1 MKLLLLSDHLSS
13 HTEKWAK
20 SLARKDFE
28 IVIFSLSQKTATHN
42 YNEYSNIKVICE
54 NYRANTVAS
63 GSLLQKSLY
72 LFSWF
77 RLKKTIRSFKPD
89 LVHAHYASSYGL
101 LGALSGFHP
110 FIISVWGSDV
120 FSFPD
125 TYIKARLLRYN
136 LSKADRLL
144 STSHVMAAETS
155 KYTNK
160 KIEITPFGI
169 DVEKFRPRKVESVFK
184 PTDFVIGTVK
194 SLERIYGIDVL
205 ISAFG
210 KLKSSFPGETIKLLV
225 IGDGSQRKVLEKQV
239 KDSGLADDVVFQGA
253 MSQDEVPKYLNMLH
267 IFVALSRS
275 ESFGVSVLEASACE
289 KPVIVS
295 RVGGLPEVVD
305 EGISGLIVES
315 ENVDEA
321 YNALLTLKNDGEL
334 RNKMGQA
341 GRRKVLNSFNFSSN
355 VELMIKIYKNLI

>member
-1 MKLLLLSDHLSS
+1 LR
-13 HTEKWAK
+13 K
-20 SLARKDFE
+20 SF
-28 IVIFSLSQKTATHN
+28 
-42 YNEYSNIKVICE
+42 
-54 NYRANTVAS
+54 
-63 GSLLQKSLY
+63 Y

-77 RLKKTIRSFKPD
+77 RLKRTIRSFKPD

-120 FSFPD
+120 FAFPD
-125 TYIKARLLRYN
+125 TFIKSRLLRYN
-136 LSKADRLL
+136 LSNADQLL
-144 STSHVMAAETS
+144 STSHIMAAETS
-155 KYTNK
+155 KYTSK

-169 DVEKFRPRKVESVFK
+169 DVDKFKASTVDSIFK
-184 PTDFVIGTVK
+184 RTDFIIGTVK
-194 SLERIYGIDVL
+194 SLELIYGIDIL

-210 KLKSSFPGETIKLLV
+210 KLKNALPGENIKLLIV
-225 IGDGSQRKVLEKQV
+225 GDGSQRKALEKQV
-239 KDSGLADDVVFQGA
+239 SDHGLSDDVVFQGA

-267 IFVALSRS
+267 IFVALSRN

-315 ENVDEA
+315 ENVNEA
-321 YNALLTLKNDGEL
+321 FNAILTLKNDEEL
-334 RNKMGQA
+334 RNRMGQA
-341 GRRKVLNSFNFSSN
+341 GRKKVLNSFNFSSN
-355 VELMIKIYKNLI
+355 VEQMIHIYKALLNA